1 MVCLQGMQKCLH
13 QMKCHLLSVTLQS
26 LCCHGLIPSAV
37 SIPCAGSASTNLH
50 SLRLNCLSDEEL
62 QALEG
67 TEREN
72 VELRIGVLRNI
83 QLLLDSAVSQM
94 NQYHAVTGQ

>member
-1 MVCLQGMQKCLH
+1 MASILW
-13 QMKCHLLSVTLQS
+13 LSS
-26 LCCHGLIPSAV
+26 
-37 SIPCAGSASTNLH
+37 PCAGHASANLH

-62 QALEG
+62 HALEG

-72 VELRIGVLRNI
+72 VEARIGVLRNI

-94 NQYHAVTGQ
+94 NQYHVVTGQ

>member
-1 MVCLQGMQKCLH
+1 MFASDEV
-13 QMKCHLLSVTLQS
+13 S
-26 LCCHGLIPSAV
+26 SAECDIAELAAMD

-50 SLRLNCLSDEEL
+50 SLRLSCLSDEEL